1 MSEPS
6 EPIALVDGASCL
18 LHEFREAFG
27 AEFAQLHGQEALH
40 QQLRNS
46 WDPADYL
53 DPLLPPLEQRD
64 GGRQGHAVGASESP
78 HEQAAQRRVSA
89 DAGAER

>member
-1 MSEPS
+1 MSEPSEPS

-18 LHEFREAFG
+18 LHEFREAFR
-27 AEFAQLHGQEALH
+27 AEFAQLHGQEALL

-64 GGRQGHAVGASESP
+64 GGRQGH
-78 HEQAAQRRVSA
+78 EQAAQRRVSA